1 MTRYKNLVTIFFTML
16 LCMMV
21 VAIISSV
28 FSGCTT
34 QASIEQDEPY
44 ACYASRYLAREKVNS
59 DKMTGECANSIKRD
73 WCVKMLKDNP
83 DMFKDFNDCWR
94 Q

>member
-1 MTRYKNLVTIFFTML
+1 MSKIKLIAAYLMTL
-16 LCMMV
+16 LLSMIV
-21 VAIISSV
+21 VAIVASA

-34 QASIEQDEPY
+34 QASMQSGEPY
-44 ACYASRYLAREKVNS
+44 ACYASRYLAREKQNS
-59 DKMTGECANSIKRD
+59 DKMVGECANSIKRD
-73 WCVKMLKDNP
+73 WCVKMLKENP